1 MSKKAL
7 SVLIVLFL
15 LFCAHLP
22 LEAQDTTVLRLG
34 VMKYKSEQKVRQTF
48 GPVAEYLS
56 DALGREVALDIV
68 SEEELA
74 WRLHEGTI
82 DLGVMKPF
90 AYLQGKEDFP
100 ELEVF
105 ASHYTNGH
113 PNYTGLILVREGE
126 GINYLKDL
134 REKNFL
140 FVKPGST
147 SGYHYPEGI
156 FREQGI
162 PMDSTFFNYGYSYSH
177 QKSLDALRAGE
188 ADGIAISTDDFGDL
202 DDMDLSGLR
211 ILDQFEVPYHAYV
224 LNPLLPATT
233 ARALRE
239 ALFKADKSVRAE
251 TLLNNPLH
259 ITGWHPVRDD
269 FYNYLRRYLGLVRV
283 KPQVALTFEVK
294 KSAQDALD
302 AKGDIVALLE
312 ENILS
317 ALARSGRFERAG
329 NTIDVLHQMPV
340 RVTLSRIGEEKYHYA
355 TYLEDRRVGETDLSE
370 KQLLDYLHLAV
381 LNDVLGQSPVRT
393 RLLSTGDRWFIT
405 YGHNDGLTAE
415 TYDFYLLREGK
426 EQALA
431 VAEINELST
440 VFIPQGLSGQN
451 LMAIARYR
459 AHNIEEE
466 GIDILEEVTTDR
478 FWQNDFWDKV
488 GLIGGIVVAVI
499 SAVFGWYFN
508 NRKKKRFNAMLS
520 QMNSAMKEF
529 LEDQFKFDSNI
540 HELRDKTS
548 NYLESGQ
555 ITENQYLILQAKL
568 DDMERR
574 INSFQ
579 KEDAPHPKGEKKA
592 AAEKKNKK
600 EGEGPEIGEK
610 D

>member
-1 MSKKAL
+1 MSSQVRIAL
-7 SVLIVLFL
+7 LSLLCVCFLFL
-15 LFCAHLP
+15 SAP
-22 LEAQDTTVLRLG
+22 AQELSPLRLG
-34 VMKYKSEQKVRQTF
+34 VMKYKSEQKVMETF
-48 GPVAEYLS
+48 APLADYLS
-56 DALGREVALDIV
+56 NALGREVVMEIV
-68 SEEELA
+68 PEEELA
-74 WRLHEGTI
+74 WHLHEGTI
-82 DLGVMKPF
+82 DLGVLKPF

-105 ASHYTNGH
+105 ASHLTNQH
-113 PNYTGLILVREGE
+113 RNYTGLILVREGQ

-134 REKNFL
+134 KEKRFL

-162 PMDSTFFNYGYSYSH
+162 PMDSTFFTYGYSYSH

-188 ADGIAISTDDFGDL
+188 ADGIAISTEDFGDL
-202 DDMDLSGLR
+202 SDMDLTGLK

-224 LNPLLPATT
+224 LNPRLAPAT
-233 ARALRE
+233 ARAIME
-239 ALFKADKSVRAE
+239 ALFKADKSAAAAG
-251 TLLNNPLH
+251 LLDNPLH
-259 ITGWHPVRDD
+259 ITGWRPVTDD
-269 FYNYLRRYLGLVRV
+269 YYNYLRRYLGLVRV
-283 KPQVALTFEVK
+283 KPQVALQLEVK

-312 ENILS
+312 ENIIT

-329 NTIDVLHQMPV
+329 SKIDVLHQLPV

-355 TYLEDRRVGETDLSE
+355 TYLDGHRVGEIDLSE
-370 KQLLDYLHLAV
+370 AQLLDYLHLAV

-405 YGHNDGLTAE
+405 YGHNDGLSRE
-415 TYDFYLLREGK
+415 TYDFYLSAKGEERPIT
-426 EQALA
+426 

-440 VFIPQGLSGQN
+440 VFVPEDYPGDN
-451 LMAIARYR
+451 LQVVARYR

-466 GIDILEEVTTDR
+466 GIDILEEVTTDQ
-478 FWQNDFWDKV
+478 FWQKDFWDKV
-488 GLIGGIVVAVI
+488 GLIGGIAVAVI
-499 SAVFGWYFN
+499 SGIFGWYFN
-508 NRKKKRFNAMLS
+508 NRKKKRFNALLG
-520 QMNSAMKEF
+520 QMNGAMKEF

-574 INSFQ
+574 INSTKQ
-579 KEDAPHPKGEKKA
+579 EEAAGSEEDKPTKTED
-592 AAEKKNKK
+592 NKS
-600 EGEGPEIGEK
+600 
-610 D
+610 